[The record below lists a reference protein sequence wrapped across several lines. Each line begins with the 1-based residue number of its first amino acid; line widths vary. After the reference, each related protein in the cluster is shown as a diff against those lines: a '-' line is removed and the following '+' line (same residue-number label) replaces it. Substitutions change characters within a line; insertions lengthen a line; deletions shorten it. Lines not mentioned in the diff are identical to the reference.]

1 MPPPVGQVDIE
12 KQCYGE
18 TWTNR
23 YLVDFLPDD
32 LLAVSH
38 MNQLVGDE
46 RAVHYDQVFFTR
58 VKASSLAD
66 DDDEYMVIELGVP
79 GLRSTGED
87 GVLPLFNISRVD
99 FTPTTGRPS
108 RKYLR
113 GTLTEQDV
121 ENNNI
126 LPATVSGPLAAY
138 GTAIIARDYVVDP
151 QGDNLVAFS
160 VHVPVGMRQLR
171 RGTRRRTEPVLG

>member
-1 MPPPVGQVDIE
+1 MPAPIAQIDIE

-23 YLVDFLPDD
+23 YLVDIAPTNV
-32 LLAVSH
+32 LAATR
-38 MNQLVGDE
+38 MNSLVEIE
-46 RAVHYDQVFFTR
+46 RQVHYDMVFFTR
-58 VKASSLAD
+58 ARISTLAD
-66 DDDEYMVIELGVP
+66 DDDDFMIIEYGTF
-79 GLRSTGED
+79 GARATGED
-87 GVLPLFNISRVD
+87 GVLPLFNVSRID
-99 FTPTTGRPS
+99 FHAAVGRPS

-126 LPATVSGPLAAY
+126 LPATVSGPLSTY
-138 GTAIIARDYVVDP
+138 GTSIVAFDTVVDP
-151 QGDNLVAFS
+151 QGDNLDAFT

-171 RGTRRRTEPVLG
+171 RGTRRRGESVL